1 MSMQIEQ
8 LWNGTVPGSVGDQP
22 QDRPVVEVYHAS
34 RADGSA
40 MIILPGGGYIFHAD
54 YEAEPIARWLGG
66 LGVTGI
72 VLKYRLAPRY
82 RHPAPFQDACRAV
95 RLVRARAGQWG
106 LDPKRVGVMGFS
118 AGGHL
123 AAHVATKGSAADPE
137 AADEVDRQRSRP
149 DLCVLLYPVITFSS
163 ASSHAKSPEYLLGA
177 APTPAQV
184 EELSV
189 EKHVNDSTPP
199 TFIYHAS
206 GDDNVPVTNAFL
218 YAEALRGAG
227 VPFEMHLYDRVA
239 HGVGLAARDP
249 VLRTWP
255 RLCATWMAG
264 KGWGHGDV
272 E

>member
-1 MSMQIEQ
+1 MEIERI
-8 LWNGTVPGSVGDQP
+8 WSGPAPTSVGEEDA
-22 QDRPVVEVYHAS
+22 DRPTVTVFRPEG
-34 RADGSA
+34 ADGSV

-95 RLVRARAGQWG
+95 RLVRARAEQWG
-106 LDPKRVGVMGFS
+106 LDPNRVGVMGFS

-123 AAHVATKGSAADPE
+123 AAHVATKGGAADRQ

-149 DLCVLLYPVITFSS
+149 DLCVLLYPVITFCS

-189 EKHVNDSTPP
+189 ERHVTGATPP

-206 GDDNVPVTNAFL
+206 GDDNVPVTNAILF
-218 YAEALRGAG
+218 AEALRGAG

-239 HGVGLAARDP
+239 HGVGLAESDP

-255 RLCATWMAG
+255 GLCATWMAG
-264 KGWGHGDV
+264 KGWGDGGGA
-272 E
+272 